1 MAVFINGLIYF
12 DSPLPKVPSEEILLG
27 VENLSSTVHAILFLC
42 HLPLEYAQN
51 PIITVNNISDS
62 PSGMLFYYMPSHV

>member
-1 MAVFINGLIYF
+1 MCICYHVNVNIYNINIYY
-12 DSPLPKVPSEEILLG
+12 EI
-27 VENLSSTVHAILFLC
+27 SSTVRTILLC

-51 PIITVNNISDS
+51 PIITINNISDS